1 MKTPIHRRVLRWVA
15 MATAVLLASFGLT
28 ALPASAAPTVSITE
42 VPDGGG
48 QVTVSGSG
56 FSSEAP
62 GIYLGIGPS
71 GLPGFYQG
79 SGSLL
84 EDQTVY
90 VSPTAEVGDSEMGRT
105 ERMQADG
112 TFTFTTTLPTEP
124 EGGLAAY
131 TSKAHGQGFADPS
144 QNSITSIT
152 YAEPAPA
159 VPPTLTATEVPA
171 AGGEVAVTGTNFST
185 EGPGVYLGVAP
196 TSAGGFYA
204 ASNSGAISQ
213 ADTVFVPAARISA
226 EGSFTVTLTAP
237 AGDGTSYSV
246 FSSKAHGQG
255 VGDPS
260 QDASVVLEFAPA
272 PTPEPTPEPTPTPT
286 DEPSTPAPTPTPTDE
301 PSTPAPTPTPT
312 PTEPS
317 TPAPDNGA
325 PRVTA
330 SAPDNGTV
338 TVNGAGFSTAAP
350 GIYVG
355 LGEAGQAGFYQASS
369 AGVLVEGQTV
379 AVATEYENGSIDMGR
394 TAKLNADGSFSLSVT
409 LPSGA
414 DASDYAIYTSKAH
427 GQGRTDT
434 SQDVIVRLS
443 NSAPSE
449 GSGTPGAGED
459 NSGATPAPVPTSPNA
474 SGGQGAGSGTG
485 NSTDNGG
492 DDQLAAADTK
502 PVYKTVCAANEVSGA
517 TLNWGLKSS
526 FRNYI
531 RGGIAQGGWT
541 LGGGASYAGSS
552 FAFGGGNGSYAK
564 DSRTGTVTFGG
575 SVHFTGHDGVLD
587 MNLSNLRF
595 RQTSPSSAEII
606 ADVKSSSMEGDGFS
620 RSNVTFATVNTSN
633 LSVGQ
638 NSISLNGASAT
649 LTASGAEAFAGFYE
663 AGTALDPIS
672 VTLPLGEG
680 TDCQQVLVKDGT
692 GQYATGQEPGS
703 VQLASTGAETT
714 GLIAAGGG
722 LLALGALALVLA
734 RRQQGSHAA

>member
-15 MATAVLLASFGLT
+15 MATAVLLASLGLT

-48 QVTVSGSG
+48 QVTVSGAG
-56 FSSEAP
+56 FSAEAP

-131 TSKAHGQGFADPS
+131 TSKAHGQGLADPS
-144 QNSITSIT
+144 QNSITPIT

-159 VPPTLTATEVPA
+159 VPPLLTATEVPA
-171 AGGEVAVTGTNFST
+171 AGGEFTVTGTNFST

-213 ADTVFVPAARISA
+213 ADTVSVPAARIST
-226 EGSFTVTLTAP
+226 EGSFTATLTAP

-246 FSSKAHGQG
+246 FSSKARGQG

-272 PTPEPTPEPTPTPT
+272 PTPEPTPTPT
-286 DEPSTPAPTPTPTDE
+286 DEPSTPAPAPTD
-301 PSTPAPTPTPT
+301 
-312 PTEPS
+312 EPS

-338 TVNGAGFSTAAP
+338 TVNGTGFSTAAP

-394 TAKLNADGSFSLSVT
+394 TAELNADGSFSLSVA

-459 NSGATPAPVPTSPNA
+459 NGGATPAPASTSPNA
-474 SGGQGAGSGTG
+474 SGGQGAGGGSG

-492 DDQLAAADTK
+492 DDQPEATDTK

-517 TLNWGLKSS
+517 TLSWGLKSS

-541 LGGGASYAGSS
+541 LGGGASYSGSA
-552 FAFGGGNGSYAK
+552 FTFGGGNGSYAK

-606 ADVKSSSMEGDGFS
+606 ADVTSSSMEGDGFS

-638 NSISLNGASAT
+638 NSVSLNGASAT
-649 LTASGAEAFAGFYE
+649 LTAAGAEAFAGFYE

-672 VTLPLGEG
+672 LTLPLGEG
-680 TDCQQVLVKDGT
+680 ADCQQVLVADGT

-714 GLIAAGGG
+714 ALIAAGGG
-722 LLALGALALVLA
+722 LLALGALALVLV

>member
-48 QVTVSGSG
+48 QVTVSGAG
-56 FSSEAP
+56 FSAEAP

-90 VSPTAEVGDSEMGRT
+90 VSPTAAVGDSPQGRT

-112 TFTFTTTLPTEP
+112 TFSFTTTLPTEP

-144 QNSITSIT
+144 QNSITPIT
-152 YAEPAPA
+152 YAEPTPA
-159 VPPTLTATEVPA
+159 IPPTLTATEVPA
-171 AGGEVAVTGTNFST
+171 TGGEITVTGANFYT
-185 EGPGVYLGVAP
+185 AGPGVYLGVAP

-204 ASNSGAISQ
+204 ASNTGAISQ
-213 ADTVFVPAARISA
+213 ADTVYVPAARIA
-226 EGSFTVTLTAP
+226 ADGSFTATLTAP

-260 QDASVVLEFAPA
+260 QDASVVLEFAPV
-272 PTPEPTPEPTPTPT
+272 PSPEPTPEPTPTPT

-301 PSTPAPTPTPT
+301 PSTPAP
-312 PTEPS
+312 
-317 TPAPDNGA
+317 DHGA

-338 TVNGAGFSTAAP
+338 TVKGAGFSTAAP

-355 LGEAGQAGFYQASS
+355 LGEAGRAGFYQASS

-443 NSAPSE
+443 DTAPSE

-459 NSGATPAPVPTSPNA
+459 NSGATPAPAPTSPNVP
-474 SGGQGAGSGTG
+474 GGQGTGGGSGTVTG
-485 NSTDNGG
+485 NGSDNTDGQSG
-492 DDQLAAADTK
+492 ASDTK

-541 LGGGASYAGSS
+541 LGGGASYAGSA
-552 FAFGGGNGSYAK
+552 FTFGGGNGSYAK

-595 RQTSPSSAEII
+595 KQTSPSSAVII
-606 ADVKSSSMEGDGFS
+606 ADVTSSSMDGDGFS

-638 NSISLNGASAT
+638 HSVSLNGASAT
-649 LTASGAEAFAGFYE
+649 LTAAGAEAFAGFYE

-672 VTLPLGEG
+672 LTLPLGEG
-680 TDCQQVLVKDGT
+680 TDCQQVLVQDGT